1 MEKGIV
7 KWLTVGVLILILG
20 NIMETNRA
28 KSATQ
33 MTEKIMQTTEIEKST
48 PEAAEE
54 IKEPS
59 GLYAISACLMDAD
72 TGRVLFEKN
81 GQEQRAMASTTKIM
95 TLIVTLE
102 NADLDSI
109 VAVSEKA
116 ARQPDVQLNI
126 NTGEQYYLKD
136 LLYSLMLESHNDVA
150 VAIAEHV
157 AGSVEDFAGL
167 MNQKVK
173 ELGLENTHF
182 VTPNGLDG
190 EDAEGIHSTTAVE
203 LARIMSYCVK
213 ESPKKAEF
221 LKITQTLNYT
231 FSDIGGKRNFTCYN
245 HNAFL
250 TMMDGVISGKTGFT
264 ADAGYCYVGALE
276 QDGKTFVVSLLGCGW
291 PNHKTYK
298 WTDTKKLMNY
308 GLDNYEI
315 VEMYDKNRVFEPVP
329 VVNGQE
335 EDVLIGLC
343 VTEETA
349 KEELSYLLRKDETY
363 QIEYKLPKTLE
374 APVTKDS
381 KVGEVNYYLNEELV
395 MQYPIY
401 ALEEVEVIDFKW
413 CLKRL
418 LKNYLFL

>member
-1 MEKGIV
+1 MRKRIRR
-7 KWLTVGVLILILG
+7 WLILSILIVIFVNSTG
-20 NIMETNRA
+20 TKLVTATEQET
-28 KSATQ
+28 
-33 MTEKIMQTTEIEKST
+33 
-48 PEAAEE
+48 E

-102 NADLDSI
+102 GADLDS
-109 VAVSEKA
+109 VVTVSEKA
-116 ARQPDVQLNI
+116 ARQPDVQLTI

-136 LLYSLMLESHNDVA
+136 LLYSLMLESHNDAA

-157 AGSVEDFAGL
+157 AGSVEAFSGV
-167 MNQKVK
+167 MNQKAK

-190 EDAEGIHSTTAVE
+190 EDEGGIHSTTAVE
-203 LARIMSYCVK
+203 LARIMSYCIK
-213 ESPKKAEF
+213 ESPKKEEF
-221 LKITQTLNYT
+221 LKITQAANHSFT
-231 FSDIGGKRNFTCYN
+231 DVEGKRSFTCYN

-250 TMMDGVISGKTGFT
+250 TMMEGVISGKTGFT
-264 ADAGYCYVGALE
+264 ADAGYCYVAALE
-276 QDGKTFVVSLLGCGW
+276 KDGKTFVVSLLGCGW

-298 WTDTKKLMNY
+298 WSDTKKLMNY
-308 GLDNYEI
+308 GIDNYEI
-315 VEMYDKNRVFEPVP
+315 VEMYDEERTFEPVT
-329 VVNGQE
+329 VLNGQTDE
-335 EDVLIGLC
+335 VEIGLG
-343 VTEETA
+343 VTKEIAE
-349 KEELSYLLRKDETY
+349 EELSYLLRKDETY

-374 APVTKDS
+374 APVVKNS

-395 MQYPIY
+395 MQYPVY
-401 ALEEVEVIDFKW
+401 ALEEVEVIDFEW

>member
-1 MEKGIV
+1 MRKRIRR
-7 KWLTVGVLILILG
+7 WLILSILIVIFVNSTG
-20 NIMETNRA
+20 TKLVTATEQET
-28 KSATQ
+28 
-33 MTEKIMQTTEIEKST
+33 
-48 PEAAEE
+48 E

-102 NADLDSI
+102 GADLDSI
-109 VAVSEKA
+109 VTVSEKA
-116 ARQPDVQLNI
+116 ARQPDVQLTI

-136 LLYSLMLESHNDVA
+136 LLYSLMLESHNDAA

-157 AGSVEDFAGL
+157 AGSVEAFSGV
-167 MNQKVK
+167 MNQKAK

-190 EDAEGIHSTTAVE
+190 EDEGGIHSTTAVE
-203 LARIMSYCVK
+203 LARIMSYCIK
-213 ESPKKAEF
+213 ESPKKEEF
-221 LKITQTLNYT
+221 LKITQAANHSFT
-231 FSDIGGKRNFTCYN
+231 DVEGKRSFTCYN

-250 TMMDGVISGKTGFT
+250 TMMEGVISGKTGFT
-264 ADAGYCYVGALE
+264 ADAGYCYVAALE
-276 QDGKTFVVSLLGCGW
+276 KDGKTFVVSLLGCGW

-298 WTDTKKLMNY
+298 WSDTKKLMNY
-308 GLDNYEI
+308 GIDNYEI
-315 VEMYDKNRVFEPVP
+315 VEMYDEERTFEPVT
-329 VVNGQE
+329 VLNGQTDE
-335 EDVLIGLC
+335 VEIGLG
-343 VTEETA
+343 VTKEIAE
-349 KEELSYLLRKDETY
+349 EELSYLLRKDETY

-374 APVTKDS
+374 APVVKNS

-395 MQYPIY
+395 MQYPVY
-401 ALEEVEVIDFKW
+401 ALEEVEAIDFEW

-418 LKNYLFL
+418 LKKYLFL

>member
-1 MEKGIV
+1 MRKRIRR
-7 KWLTVGVLILILG
+7 WLILSILIVIFVNSTG
-20 NIMETNRA
+20 TKLVTATEQET
-28 KSATQ
+28 
-33 MTEKIMQTTEIEKST
+33 
-48 PEAAEE
+48 E

-102 NADLDSI
+102 GADLDS
-109 VAVSEKA
+109 VVTVSEKA
-116 ARQPDVQLNI
+116 ARQPDVQLTI

-136 LLYSLMLESHNDVA
+136 LLYSLMLESHNDAA

-157 AGSVEDFAGL
+157 AGSVEAFSGV
-167 MNQKVK
+167 MNQKAK

-190 EDAEGIHSTTAVE
+190 EDEGGIHSTTAVE
-203 LARIMSYCVK
+203 LARIMSYCIK
-213 ESPKKAEF
+213 ESPKKEEF
-221 LKITQTLNYT
+221 LKITQAANHSFT
-231 FSDIGGKRNFTCYN
+231 DVEGKRSFTCYN

-250 TMMDGVISGKTGFT
+250 TMMEGVISGKTGFT
-264 ADAGYCYVGALE
+264 ADAGYCYVAALE
-276 QDGKTFVVSLLGCGW
+276 KDGKTFVVSLLGCGW

-298 WTDTKKLMNY
+298 WSDTKKLMNY
-308 GLDNYEI
+308 GIDNYEI
-315 VEMYDKNRVFEPVP
+315 VEMYDEERTFEPVT
-329 VVNGQE
+329 VLNGQTDE
-335 EDVLIGLC
+335 VEIGLD
-343 VTEETA
+343 VTKEIAE
-349 KEELSYLLRKDETY
+349 EELSYLLRKDETY

-374 APVTKDS
+374 APVVKNS

-395 MQYPIY
+395 MQYPVY
-401 ALEEVEVIDFKW
+401 ALEEVEAIDFEW